1 VNQPKTSPLFGGAHE
16 SGALAIGTPG
26 TAFHPDI
33 RADCADLVVIKPR
46 VSAFYGTDLE
56 AALRVRRVERVVL
69 GGVSTAWAV
78 QAAARDAHDRDYQV
92 VVVEDLCS
100 AATEAEHEAS
110 LEVLRRIATVVKAKE
125 LEEL

>member
-1 VNQPKTSPLFGGAHE
+1 M
-16 SGALAIGTPG
+16 
-26 TAFHPDI
+26 
-33 RADCADLVVIKPR
+33 VV
-46 VSAFYGTDLE
+46 
-56 AALRVRRVERVVL
+56 

-110 LEVLRRIATVVKAKE
+110 MEVLRRIATVVTARE